1 MEFETYGIKNQEV
14 LLIGYLANQLRKYA
28 INKTS
33 WLVMTRV
40 QAIPNVLILVYVPVR
55 MDTKEPNVM
64 LIAVVIP

>member
-1 MEFETYGIKNQEV
+1 MFSNIP
-14 LLIGYLANQLRKYA
+14 QLFQ
-28 INKTS
+28 
-33 WLVMTRV
+33 LVVVTKLV